1 MGEGKEG
8 VIGLHWV
15 ESTGIHLAFVRRRI
29 RESEVSMMS

>member
-15 ESTGIHLAFVRRRI
+15 ESTGIDLAFVRRI
-29 RESEVSMMS
+29 RESRVSRMS